1 MSVLVFDYNKKT
13 KQINQMI
20 KKLFGASCNCFFA
33 YDLENKIYRLTFC
46 NTYKVDK
53 KVIPSQSV
61 ISELNH
67 MFFDN
72 LNGTIIK
79 DDADVENIKIY
90 CIQQLNGFDTRKL
103 LLLSL
108 FDMFIKEFN
117 MPYGGALS
125 EVSNWQR
132 YLLTTIRKS
141 KNEITLCLDY
151 DNLMDDINMKNNP
164 LQKMASGVEIHKNK
178 SGFKY
183 VELDLDLST
192 LPTTIRLYS
201 NW

>member
-1 MSVLVFDYNKKT
+1 
-13 KQINQMI
+13 
-20 KKLFGASCNCFFA
+20 
-33 YDLENKIYRLTFC
+33 
-46 NTYKVDK
+46 
-53 KVIPSQSV
+53 
-61 ISELNH
+61 
-67 MFFDN
+67 
-72 LNGTIIK
+72 
-79 DDADVENIKIY
+79 
-90 CIQQLNGFDTRKL
+90 
-103 LLLSL
+103 
-108 FDMFIKEFN
+108 

-151 DNLMDDINMKNNP
+151 DNLMDDVNMKNNP